1 MSNHNNVKITI
12 KDGAEVGVIYGGHR
26 DKSSGQGAILLV
38 GTEDK
43 AYTGSVGN
51 FSGFENV
58 VVTKGSS
65 MTTTSATANIFD
77 ATIHTYTVTQE
88 NMTQAITTTAGTVDQ
103 TNWDAAHV
111 SVTGLTQSL
120 SDLRWDGNILYLLYQ
135 GKDAQSA
142 MAANWGVFKSS
153 QAFVSTLWG
162 SRSNAVQLMAEPTY
176 AGVTAIAWA
185 SVYGSASRISNQ
197 GSATGANYSI
207 YGAAVG
213 AEFQLNSARSLG
225 IAFGYDWGKT
235 SPLDSSSGI
244 DQNAMHIALYGRAG
258 QWDVG
263 SKGCIAFDWSASVGK
278 VDSDSPDVS
287 SAWCQDTLQLDARLS
302 YIHPLTEKLN
312 ASAFES
318 ANPGRLGAGITAGA
332 AYRTN
337 KNWNLQGSYSLETAD
352 NSTAHTINLGVFR
365 SF

>member
-1 MSNHNNVKITI
+1 MKITI
-12 KDGAEVGVIYGGHR
+12 GDGAEVGVIYGGHR

-88 NMTQAITTTAGTVDQ
+88 NMTQAITTTAGTV
-103 TNWDAAHV
+103 
-111 SVTGLTQSL
+111 
-120 SDLRWDGNILYLLYQ
+120 
-135 GKDAQSA
+135 
-142 MAANWGVFKSS
+142 
-153 QAFVSTLWG
+153 
-162 SRSNAVQLMAEPTY
+162 AVN
-176 AGVTAIAWA
+176 AIAWA

-213 AEFQLNSARSLG
+213 AEFLLNSARSLG

-312 ASAFES
+312 ASAFVG

-337 KNWNLQGSYSLETAD
+337 KNWNFQGSYSLETAD